1 MNRLFRSRRGSEAE
15 TSFGLWAAVV
25 ERSFLGRLYEKHLNT
40 SISLNPHSGFF
51 EADPSHAVGPSTQRL
66 LWLVFYW
73 KGNWD
78 LGVVKCLAQDDGAD
92 KREGQDSNSSPGV
105 KQYFPKLCFF
115 LLFFVLLYSVQSTS
129 WQGKERFLWPP
140 SLGRLVGILC
150 SGALAQKDGWTV
162 RPNQTTSHI
171 RVRTQG
177 HDSGSRSAVTEPAW
191 VKIALITVGSCCQ
204 FAGACVFSLKY
215 EANIKMFQFNPEEIR
230 RERVGDRTG

>member
-73 KGNWD
+73 KGNWN

-115 LLFFVLLYSVQSTS
+115 CCFLFYYTQYKALPGKARRGSSDPLLLAGLWVFYAQELWHRKMDGQWDQTKLLLTS
-129 WQGKERFLWPP
+129 E
-140 SLGRLVGILC
+140 
-150 SGALAQKDGWTV
+150 SGHKVT
-162 RPNQTTSHI
+162 
-171 RVRTQG
+171 TQG
-177 HDSGSRSAVTEPAW
+177 HGLLWLSLRGLKLPWSQLEVVAS
-191 VKIALITVGSCCQ
+191 LLGH
-204 FAGACVFSLKY
+204 VFLVW
-215 EANIKMFQFNPEEIR
+215 NMRQ
-230 RERVGDRTG
+230 T